1 MTNSLPVYLTLLLFY
16 INKSIIP
23 SQDSQYRMIVSTL
36 ICTFDENI
44 TYMQTDPSQ
53 PLPDCLSVLEPYVR
67 RYCELQ
73 KIESELRSVFRV
85 SPVEETAT
93 HMDIR
98 VAAER
103 EIRSRKDYLAEYI
116 AMHIVD
122 LFIMRGILSK
132 YPELQ
137 TTRNEK

>member
-1 MTNSLPVYLTLLLFY
+1 
-16 INKSIIP
+16 
-23 SQDSQYRMIVSTL
+23 MIVSTL
-36 ICTFDENI
+36 ICTFDEKLHI
-44 TYMQTDPSQ
+44 MQTDSSQ
-53 PLPDCLSVLEPYVR
+53 SLPDCLSVLEPYVR

-73 KIESELRSVFRV
+73 KIESELRSLFRV